1 MNFLFIHEVNWRDK
15 VTFEIHDIPEL
26 LSIAGHSVIFIDYP
40 EVLVDKKS
48 LNSRFFRTTFSRI
61 QSRTHNGS
69 TVEVRTPGR
78 ILPGVADRLVASLT
92 FLPLL
97 IKTIRSEKID
107 LIVLYGVPTNGW
119 QTVLVAKLLRVP
131 VIFRA
136 IDVSHLLRG
145 SLFKN
150 LIRRAERFIYR
161 NVAHISVHNAALAEY
176 CASFGADS
184 NNISIDYP
192 RLDTERFARFARDQD
207 LASNYGINPKH
218 KVVFYRGTLYR
229 FCGLEQ
235 FLELFA
241 ETLRND
247 ENIFFLI
254 IGSGEAK
261 KDIAETIDRLG
272 VQSQVIMRPFV
283 DYTELVKHICLADV
297 SVNTFVPSLVTD
309 CALPGRVLQSLACGI
324 PVVSTPLKGLIGYTG
339 DSKSVVYAPLGVE
352 FVQAVNDLLLNK
364 PKRDQLSVAGRELVA
379 SKGNWQEFT
388 TEFVELCQSVL
399 ARK

>member
-1 MNFLFIHEVNWRDK
+1 MNLLFIHEVNWRDK

-26 LSIAGHSVIFIDYP
+26 LSIAGHSVFFIDYP
-40 EVLVDKKS
+40 ESS
-48 LNSRFFRTTFSRI
+48 LGEKHSEYRFFRTTFSRV

-69 TVEVRTPGR
+69 TVELRTPGR
-78 ILPGVADRLVASLT
+78 ILPGMADRLVASLT
-92 FLPLL
+92 FVPLL

-119 QTVLVAKLLRVP
+119 QTVLVAKLLRIP

-150 LIRRAERFIYR
+150 LIRTAERFIYR
-161 NVAHISVHNAALAEY
+161 NVNHISVHNEALATY
-176 CASFGADS
+176 CVSFGANP
-184 NNISIDYP
+184 NNVSINYP
-192 RLDTERFARFARDQD
+192 RFDTNRFSPSPRDVD
-207 LASNYGINPKH
+207 LASKYGINPNH
-218 KVVFYRGTLYR
+218 RVVFYRGTLYR

-235 FLELFA
+235 FLDLFA

-247 ENIFFLI
+247 KTILILI
-254 IGSGEAK
+254 IGSGEAE
-261 KDIAETIDRLG
+261 KDIADAIHRLEI
-272 VQSQVIMRPFV
+272 QSQVIMRPFV
-283 DYTELVKHICLADV
+283 DYPELVKHICLADV
-297 SVNTFVPSLVTD
+297 SVNTFVPSLVTN
-309 CALPGRVLQSLACGI
+309 CSLPGRALQSLACGI
-324 PVVSTPLKGLIGYTG
+324 PVVSTPLNGLISYTG

-352 FVQAVNDLLLNK
+352 FIHAVNDLLHNK
-364 PKRDQLSVAGRELVA
+364 PERDKLSVAGIELIA

>member
-1 MNFLFIHEVNWRDK
+1 MNFLFIHEVNWREK

-26 LSIAGHSVIFIDYP
+26 LSIAGHSVTFIDYP
-40 EVLVDKKS
+40 EVSIDKKS
-48 LNSRFFRTTFSRI
+48 KNFRPFRTTFSRI

-78 ILPGVADRLVASLT
+78 ILPGTADRLVASLT
-92 FLPLL
+92 FVPLL
-97 IKTIRSEKID
+97 IKTIRSKKID

-145 SLFKN
+145 SLYKN
-150 LIRRAERFIYR
+150 LIRTAERFIYK
-161 NVAHISVHNAALAEY
+161 NVDHISVHNAALAEY
-176 CASFGADS
+176 CSSFGANS
-184 NNISIDYP
+184 KNISINYP
-192 RLDTERFARFARDQD
+192 RLDTKRFARFARDQD
-207 LASNYGINPKH
+207 LASNYGITEKN

-247 ENIFFLI
+247 QNIFVLI

-272 VQSQVIMRPFV
+272 VQNQVVLRPFV
-283 DYTELVKHICLADV
+283 EYSELVKHICLADV

-324 PVVSTPLKGLIGYTG
+324 PVVSTPLKGLISYTG

-364 PKRDQLSVAGRELVA
+364 SERDLLSVAGRELVA
-379 SKGNWQEFT
+379 SKGDWQQFT
-388 TEFVELCQSVL
+388 AEFVELCQSVL

>member
-1 MNFLFIHEVNWRDK
+1 MNLLFIHEVNWRDK

-26 LSIAGHSVIFIDYP
+26 LSIAGHSVFFIDYP
-40 EVLVDKKS
+40 EVSLDKKQ
-48 LNSRFFRTTFSRI
+48 LKYRFFRTTFSRVK
-61 QSRTHNGS
+61 SRTHNGS
-69 TVEVRTPGR
+69 KVELRTPGR
-78 ILPGVADRLVASLT
+78 ILPGMADRLVASLT
-92 FLPLL
+92 FVPLL

-119 QTVLVAKLLRVP
+119 QTVLVAKLLRIP

-136 IDVSHLLRG
+136 IDVSHLLPG
-145 SLFKN
+145 SLFRN
-150 LIRRAERFIYR
+150 LIRSVERFIYR
-161 NVAHISVHNAALAEY
+161 NVNHISVHNQALAEY
-176 CASFGADS
+176 CVSFGAS
-184 NNISIDYP
+184 SKSISIDYP
-192 RLDTERFARFARDQD
+192 RLDTNRFAPSPRDKN
-207 LASNYGINPKH
+207 LAKNYGISAEH

-247 ENIFFLI
+247 ENILVLI
-254 IGSGEAK
+254 IGSGEAE
-261 KDIAETIDRLG
+261 KDIADAIHRLEIKR
-272 VQSQVIMRPFV
+272 QVIMRPFV
-283 DYTELVKHICLADV
+283 DYRELVKHICLADV

-309 CALPGRVLQSLACGI
+309 CALPGRALQSLACGV
-324 PVVSTPLKGLIGYTG
+324 PVVSTPLKGLISYTG

-352 FVQAVNDLLLNK
+352 FIHAVNDLLHNK
-364 PKRDQLSVAGRELVA
+364 SERVRLSVAGIELIT
-379 SKGNWQEFT
+379 SKGNWQDFT

>member
-26 LSIAGHSVIFIDYP
+26 LSIDGHSVSFIDYP
-40 EVLVDKKS
+40 EVSIDKKS
-48 LNSRFFRTTFSRI
+48 SNFWFFRTTFSRI
-61 QSRTHNGS
+61 QSRTHKGS
-69 TVEVRTPGR
+69 TVDVRTPGR

-92 FLPLL
+92 FVPLL

-145 SLFKN
+145 SLYKN
-150 LIRRAERFIYR
+150 LIRTAERFIYR
-161 NVAHISVHNAALAEY
+161 NVDHISVHNAALAEY
-176 CASFGADS
+176 CASFGANS

-192 RLDTERFARFARDQD
+192 RLDTERFTPFARDQD
-207 LASNYGINPKH
+207 LASNYGINQEH

-241 ETLRND
+241 ETLRSD
-247 ENIFFLI
+247 ENILVLI
-254 IGSGEAK
+254 IGSGEAE
-261 KDIAETIDRLG
+261 KDIADAIERLG
-272 VQSQVIMRPFV
+272 VQRQVIMRPFV
-283 DYTELVKHICLADV
+283 DYSELVKHICLADV

-324 PVVSTPLKGLIGYTG
+324 PVVSTPLKGLISYTG
-339 DSKSVVYAPLGVE
+339 DSKSVVYAPLFVE
-352 FVQAVNDLLLNK
+352 FVDAVNDLLLNK
-364 PKRDQLSVAGRELVA
+364 PKRDQLSVAGTELVA

>member
-26 LSIAGHSVIFIDYP
+26 LSIDGHSVFFIDYP
-40 EVLVDKKS
+40 EVSIEKKTS
-48 LNSRFFRTTFSRI
+48 NFWFFRTTFSRI
-61 QSRTHNGS
+61 QSRTHKGS
-69 TVEVRTPGR
+69 TVDVRTPGR

-92 FLPLL
+92 FVPLL
-97 IKTIRSEKID
+97 IRTIRSEKID

-150 LIRRAERFIYR
+150 LIRTAERFIYR
-161 NVAHISVHNAALAEY
+161 NVDHISVHNAALAEY
-176 CASFGADS
+176 CASFGANS

-192 RLDTERFARFARDQD
+192 RLDTERFAPFARDQD
-207 LASNYGINPKH
+207 LASNYGIYQEH

-241 ETLRND
+241 ETLRSD
-247 ENIFFLI
+247 ENILVLI
-254 IGSGEAK
+254 IGSGEAE
-261 KDIAETIDRLG
+261 KDIADTIERLG
-272 VQSQVIMRPFV
+272 VQRQVIMRPFV
-283 DYTELVKHICLADV
+283 DYSELVKHICLADV

-324 PVVSTPLKGLIGYTG
+324 PVVSTPLKGLISYTG

-352 FVQAVNDLLLNK
+352 FVHAVSDLLLNK

-388 TEFVELCQSVL
+388 TEFVELFQSVL

>member
-26 LSIAGHSVIFIDYP
+26 LSIDGHSVFFIDYP
-40 EVLVDKKS
+40 EVLIDKRS
-48 LNSRFFRTTFSRI
+48 SNFWFFRTTFLRI
-61 QSRTHNGS
+61 QSRTHKGS
-69 TVEVRTPGR
+69 TVDVRTPGR

-92 FLPLL
+92 FVPLL
-97 IKTIRSEKID
+97 IRTIRSEKID

-119 QTVLVAKLLRVP
+119 QTVLVAKLLRIP

-145 SLFKN
+145 SLYKN
-150 LIRRAERFIYR
+150 LIRTAERFIYR
-161 NVAHISVHNAALAEY
+161 NVDHISVHNAALAEY
-176 CASFGADS
+176 CASFGANS

-192 RLDTERFARFARDQD
+192 RLDTERFAPFARDQD
-207 LASNYGINPKH
+207 LASNYGINSKH

-241 ETLRND
+241 ETLRSD
-247 ENIFFLI
+247 ENILVLI
-254 IGSGEAK
+254 IGSGEAE
-261 KDIAETIDRLG
+261 KDIADAIARLG
-272 VQSQVIMRPFV
+272 VQRQVIMRPFV
-283 DYTELVKHICLADV
+283 DYSELVKHICLADV

-324 PVVSTPLKGLIGYTG
+324 PVVSTPLKGLISYTG

-352 FVQAVNDLLLNK
+352 FVHAVNNLLLNK

-388 TEFVELCQSVL
+388 TEFVGLCQSVL

>member
-1 MNFLFIHEVNWRDK
+1 MNFLFVHEVSWRDK

-26 LSIAGHSVIFIDYP
+26 LSIAGHSVSFIDYP
-40 EVLVDKKS
+40 EVLIYKKS
-48 LNSRFFRTTFSRI
+48 SNSRFFRTTLSHI

-92 FLPLL
+92 FVPLL
-97 IKTIRSEKID
+97 IKTICSKKID

-150 LIRRAERFIYR
+150 LIRTAERFIYR
-161 NVAHISVHNAALAEY
+161 NVDHISVHNAALAEY
-176 CASFGADS
+176 CASFGANS

-192 RLDTERFARFARDQD
+192 RLDTERFARLARDQD

-229 FCGLEQ
+229 FCGLEK

-247 ENIFFLI
+247 ENIFVLI

-261 KDIAETIDRLG
+261 KDIAETIERLG

-283 DYTELVKHICLADV
+283 DYSELVKHICLADV

-309 CALPGRVLQSLACGI
+309 CALPGRVLQSLSCGI
-324 PVVSTPLKGLIGYTG
+324 PVVSTPLKGLISYTG
-339 DSKSVVYAPLGVE
+339 DSKSVVYAPLGIE
-352 FVQAVNDLLLNK
+352 FVQTVNDLLLNK
-364 PKRDQLSVAGRELVA
+364 PRRDQLSVAGRELVA

>member
-26 LSIAGHSVIFIDYP
+26 LSIDGHSVSFIDYP
-40 EVLVDKKS
+40 EVSIDKKS
-48 LNSRFFRTTFSRI
+48 SNFWFFRTTFSRI
-61 QSRTHNGS
+61 QSRTHKGS
-69 TVEVRTPGR
+69 TVDVRTPGR

-92 FLPLL
+92 FVPLL

-145 SLFKN
+145 SLYKN
-150 LIRRAERFIYR
+150 LIRTAERFIYR
-161 NVAHISVHNAALAEY
+161 NVDHISVHNAALAEY
-176 CASFGADS
+176 CASFGANS

-192 RLDTERFARFARDQD
+192 RLDTERFTPFARDQD
-207 LASNYGINPKH
+207 LASNYGINQEH

-247 ENIFFLI
+247 ENILVLI
-254 IGSGEAK
+254 IGSGEAE
-261 KDIAETIDRLG
+261 KDIADTIERLG
-272 VQSQVIMRPFV
+272 IQRQVIMRPFV
-283 DYTELVKHICLADV
+283 DYSEMVKHICLADV

-324 PVVSTPLKGLIGYTG
+324 PVVSTPLKGLISYTG

-352 FVQAVNDLLLNK
+352 FVDVVNDLLLNK

>member
-1 MNFLFIHEVNWRDK
+1 MNFLFVHEVNWRDK

-26 LSIAGHSVIFIDYP
+26 LSIAGHSVSFIDYP
-40 EVLVDKKS
+40 EVRDNES
-48 LNSRFFRTTFSRI
+48 LNLRFFRTTFSRI

-78 ILPGVADRLVASLT
+78 ILPGAAGRLVASLT
-92 FLPLL
+92 FVPLL
-97 IKTIRSEKID
+97 IKTIRFKKID

-119 QTVLVAKLLRVP
+119 QTVLVAKLLRIP

-145 SLFKN
+145 SLYKN
-150 LIRRAERFIYR
+150 LIRTAERFIYR
-161 NVAHISVHNAALAEY
+161 NVDHISVHNAALAEY
-176 CASFGADS
+176 CASFGANS

-192 RLDTERFARFARDQD
+192 RLDTERFARLARDQD

-229 FCGLEQ
+229 FCGLEK

-247 ENIFFLI
+247 ENIFVLI

-261 KDIAETIDRLG
+261 KDIAETIERLG

-283 DYTELVKHICLADV
+283 DYSELVKHICLADV
-297 SVNTFVPSLVTD
+297 SVNTYVPSLVTD
-309 CALPGRVLQSLACGI
+309 CALPGRVLQSLSCGI
-324 PVVSTPLKGLIGYTG
+324 PVVSTPLKGLISYTG
-339 DSKSVVYAPLGVE
+339 DSKSVVYAPLGIE
-352 FVQAVNDLLLNK
+352 FVQTVNDLLLNK
-364 PKRDQLSVAGRELVA
+364 PRRDQLSVAGRELVA